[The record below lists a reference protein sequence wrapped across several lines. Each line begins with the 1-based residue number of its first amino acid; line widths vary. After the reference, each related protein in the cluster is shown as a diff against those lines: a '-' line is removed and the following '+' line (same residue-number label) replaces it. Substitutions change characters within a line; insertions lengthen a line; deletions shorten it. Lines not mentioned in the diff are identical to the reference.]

1 VKDQIQASPLNPS
14 TTLLQDA
21 EEDAGRIGL
30 TIVLAGVVGSV
41 TGGII
46 LDKTHRFKW
55 VLSLYTNCVDYE
67 LLLLCKEVIQLQ
79 NVKGLTS

>member
-1 VKDQIQASPLNPS
+1 LKETFSTVLVKDKIQISSHSPS
-14 TTLLQDA
+14 IVLLQNA

-46 LDKTHRFKW
+46 LDKTHRFK
-55 VLSLYTNCVDYE
+55 
-67 LLLLCKEVIQLQ
+67 
-79 NVKGLTS
+79 